1 MPKRLLEGSDGW
13 FETGLPE
20 GPVISSRIRLARNL
34 DGHAFPD
41 WAGDEER
48 LQIWQ
53 NLQAVFK
60 NASIISDSEV
70 WGMDELNALEKGVL
84 CERHLISPELA
95 ERGFG
100 SGVVIGPNEHVA
112 VMINEEDHLRL
123 QALEPGLNLHKA
135 YEEINKVDDR
145 IESHCTYAFSP
156 KLGYLTACPSNVGT
170 GIRASVMLHLPGLVL
185 MDEIGPILNGISKI
199 GLAARGLWGEGTDA
213 SGNMFQISNQI
224 TLGKREEEIVAHL
237 EQIVLEIVEHE
248 QNARE
253 RLLES
258 RELLVHDHIG
268 RAYGILKHA
277 RIISSKEA
285 LDLLSAMRLGSDL
298 GIIDAMERV
307 EIDRLFIQIQPS
319 HLQKIKEKELDPEE
333 RDEARAE
340 HIRQVLK

>member
-1 MPKRLLEGSDGW
+1 MPRRLLEGSDGW
-13 FETGLPE
+13 FETGLPD

-34 DGHAFPD
+34 DEHAFPD

-48 LQIWQ
+48 IKIWQ
-53 NLQAVFK
+53 NLRSVFQD
-60 NASIISDSEV
+60 AAIIPDSEV
-70 WGMDELNALEKGVL
+70 WGMDELSSLEKGVL
-84 CERHLISPELA
+84 CERHLISRELA
-95 ERGFG
+95 ERGIG

-135 YEEINKVDDR
+135 YESLSAIDDR
-145 IESHCTYAFSP
+145 VEQSCSYAFSP

-170 GIRASVMLHLPGLVL
+170 GMRASVMLHLPGLVL
-185 MDEIGPILNGISKI
+185 MEEMGPILNGISKI

-224 TLGKREEEIVAHL
+224 TLGKREEDIINHL

-248 QNARE
+248 QNARA
-253 RLLES
+253 RLMES
-258 RELLVHDHIG
+258 REILVRDHVG

-277 RIISSKEA
+277 RIVSSKEA
-285 LDLLSAMRLGSDL
+285 LDLLSAMRLGTDL

-307 EIDRLFIQIQPS
+307 DIDRLFIQIQPS
-319 HLQKIKEKELDPEE
+319 HLQRIKRVDLDSDD
-333 RDEARAE
+333 RDVARAE
-340 HIRQVLK
+340 HIREVLK